1 MDSSQPFE
9 HVHADMVTTK
19 ASTTNQSET
28 PCIGTRSLGL
38 TIRGLTLLND
48 ISIQV
53 TTPGITMILGPNGAG
68 KSLLIKCLHGLITPT
83 RGRFEIGLHQGV
95 DLIPQAMVFQKPVLL
110 RRSVIDNLQFAD
122 RHSHQREALELALGA
137 VRLLEKKDQ
146 PATQL
151 SGGEQQRLSLARAL
165 ITQPKLLFLDEPTA
179 SLDPA
184 SVLIIEQLINQA
196 SHEGVK
202 SVFISHDI
210 GQAKRLAS
218 DVIFL
223 NRGQVTEHTDAA
235 TFFTNP
241 QSREAKA
248 YLNGEIVL

>member
-1 MDSSQPFE
+1 
-9 HVHADMVTTK
+9 MVTP
-19 ASTTNQSET
+19 ET
-28 PCIGTRSLGL
+28 PASKQSKILSIETMSLGL
-38 TIRGLTLLND
+38 NIRGSTLLNN
-48 ISIQV
+48 ISLQV
-53 TTPGITMILGPNGAG
+53 STSSVTMILGPNGAG
-68 KSLLIKCLHGLITPT
+68 KSLLIKCLHGLIEPT
-83 RGRFEIGLHQGV
+83 KGRFEIALHRCSDPV
-95 DLIPQAMVFQKPVLL
+95 PQAMVFQKPVLL
-110 RRSVIDNLQFAD
+110 RRSVMENLQFAD
-122 RHSHQREALELALGA
+122 QHSCQRTDLEQALDA

-196 SHEGVK
+196 SQQGVK

-241 QSREAKA
+241 QSREAQA

>member
-1 MDSSQPFE
+1 MG
-9 HVHADMVTTK
+9 TTK
-19 ASTTNQSET
+19 VPTADQVET
-28 PCIGTRSLGL
+28 LWVETMNLGL
-38 TIRGLTLLND
+38 TIRGSTLLSD

-53 TTPGITMILGPNGAG
+53 ATPGVTMILGPNGSG

-83 RGRFEIGLHQGV
+83 AGRFEIGRHQGDDPV
-95 DLIPQAMVFQKPVLL
+95 PQAMVFQKPVLL

-122 RHSHQREALELALGA
+122 QHSHQRKALEHALEA

-165 ITQPKLLFLDEPTA
+165 ITKPNLLFLDEPTA

-184 SVLIIEQLINQA
+184 SVLIIEQLIKQA
-196 SHEGVK
+196 SQEGVK

-210 GQAKRLAS
+210 GQAKRLGS

-223 NRGQVTEHTDAA
+223 NRGQVIEHTDAA
-235 TFFTNP
+235 AFFTNP
-241 QSREAKA
+241 QSREARA
-248 YLNGEIVL
+248 YLDGEIVL

>member
-1 MDSSQPFE
+1 
-9 HVHADMVTTK
+9 MVITK
-19 ASTTNQSET
+19 APTTNQMET
-28 PCIGTRSLGL
+28 LRIETMGLGL
-38 TIRGLTLLND
+38 AIRGSTLLND

-53 TTPGITMILGPNGAG
+53 ATPGVTMILGPNGAG
-68 KSLLIKCLHGLITPT
+68 KSLLIKCLHGLIAPT
-83 RGRFEIGLHQGV
+83 RGRCEIGLHQDG
-95 DLIPQAMVFQKPVLL
+95 DPIRQAMVFQKPVLL
-110 RRSVIDNLQFAD
+110 RRSVLDNLQFAD
-122 RHSHQREALELALGA
+122 RHSHQKEALEQALEA

-165 ITQPKLLFLDEPTA
+165 ITKPKLLFLDEPTA

-184 SVLIIEQLINQA
+184 SVLIIEQLIKQA
-196 SHEGVK
+196 SQQGVK

-210 GQAKRLAS
+210 GQARRLAS

-223 NRGQVTEHTDAA
+223 NRGQVIEHTDAA

-241 QSREAKA
+241 HSREAKA

>member
-1 MDSSQPFE
+1 
-9 HVHADMVTTK
+9 MVTPETQ
-19 ASTTNQSET
+19 ASKQSKIPSIET
-28 PCIGTRSLGL
+28 MSLGL
-38 TIRGLTLLND
+38 NIRGLTLLNN
-48 ISIQV
+48 ISLQV
-53 TTPGITMILGPNGAG
+53 STSGVTMILGPNGAG
-68 KSLLIKCLHGLITPT
+68 KSLLIKCLHGLIEPT
-83 RGRFEIGLHQGV
+83 EGRFEIALHRCSDPV
-95 DLIPQAMVFQKPVLL
+95 PQAMVFQKPVLL
-110 RRSVIDNLQFAD
+110 RRSVMENLQFAD
-122 RHSHQREALELALGA
+122 QHSCQRTDLEQALDA

-196 SHEGVK
+196 SQQGVK

-241 QSREAKA
+241 QSREAQA

>member
-1 MDSSQPFE
+1 
-9 HVHADMVTTK
+9 MVTP
-19 ASTTNQSET
+19 ET
-28 PCIGTRSLGL
+28 PASKQSKILSIETMSLGL
-38 TIRGLTLLND
+38 NIRGSTLLNN
-48 ISIQV
+48 ISLQV
-53 TTPGITMILGPNGAG
+53 STSSVTMILGPNGAG
-68 KSLLIKCLHGLITPT
+68 KSLLIKCLHGLIEPT
-83 RGRFEIGLHQGV
+83 KGRFEIALHRCSDPV
-95 DLIPQAMVFQKPVLL
+95 PQAMVFQKPVLL
-110 RRSVIDNLQFAD
+110 RRSVMENLQFA
-122 RHSHQREALELALGA
+122 
-137 VRLLEKKDQ
+137 DQ

-196 SHEGVK
+196 SQQGVK

-248 YLNGEIVL
+248 YLDGEIVL

>member
-1 MDSSQPFE
+1 
-9 HVHADMVTTK
+9 MVTPK
-19 ASTTNQSET
+19 APTSNQSSEMR
-28 PCIGTRSLGL
+28 IEAMSLSL
-38 TIRGLTLLND
+38 TIRDSTLLNN

-53 TTPGITMILGPNGAG
+53 TAPGITMILGPNGAG
-68 KSLLIKCLHGLITPT
+68 KSLLIKCLHGLIAPT
-83 RGRFEIGLHQGV
+83 RGRFEIGLHQG
-95 DLIPQAMVFQKPVLL
+95 DNPIPQAMVFQKPVLL

-122 RHSHQREALELALGA
+122 RHSHQRAALEQALEA

-184 SVLIIEQLINQA
+184 SVLIIEQLIKQA
-196 SHEGVK
+196 SQQGVK

-210 GQAKRLAS
+210 GQAKRLGS

-223 NRGQVTEHTDAA
+223 NRGQVIEHTDAA

-241 QSREAKA
+241 HSREAKA
-248 YLNGEIVL
+248 YLDGEIVL